1 MPRQSI
7 SLTRPNDDWLKS
19 QVDSE
24 EYASKSEVV
33 NDLIRRARE
42 NQKEIAY
49 IRAKLERAEQDMAVN
64 GPSTLT
70 PEQMLK
76 EFKER
81 AKKDGKL

>member
-49 IRAKLERAEQDMAVN
+49 IRAKLERAEQDMAMN
-64 GPSTLT
+64 GPVTLT
-70 PEQMLK
+70 PEEIL
-76 EFKER
+76 EE
-81 AKKDGKL
+81 AKKRLRNDPL